1 MTDDIITCE
10 NYAMSHENHITCEN
24 CEEKFDIDEMNYS
37 EQLDTYYCDA
47 CCDSMEQDEHDAK
60 VDHMMSIEEA
70 RD

>member
-1 MTDDIITCE
+1 MMTEIDDDTV
-10 NYAMSHENHITCEN
+10 ACEN
-24 CEEKFDIDEMNYS
+24 CEERFDIDEMNYS